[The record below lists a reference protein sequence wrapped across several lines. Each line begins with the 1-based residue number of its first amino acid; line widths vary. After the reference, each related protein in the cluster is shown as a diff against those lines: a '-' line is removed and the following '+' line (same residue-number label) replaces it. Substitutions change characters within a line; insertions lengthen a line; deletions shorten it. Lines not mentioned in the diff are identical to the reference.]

1 MAFSKAP
8 RVLITD
14 EAAVCDNPGPGD
26 YNPKTLGEKR
36 ARAATIHAEPTKKET
51 TTSSKPN
58 YLKPKDT
65 CKVASKLAKS
75 ST

>member
-14 EAAVCDNPGPGD
+14 EASIVDNPGPGD
-26 YNPKTLGEKR
+26 YNPKGADKR
-36 ARAATIHAEPTKKET
+36 SRAATIHAEAQKREFKDPT
-51 TTSSKPN
+51 KPN

-65 CKVASKLAKS
+65 SLTRTKLARS
-75 ST
+75 SR